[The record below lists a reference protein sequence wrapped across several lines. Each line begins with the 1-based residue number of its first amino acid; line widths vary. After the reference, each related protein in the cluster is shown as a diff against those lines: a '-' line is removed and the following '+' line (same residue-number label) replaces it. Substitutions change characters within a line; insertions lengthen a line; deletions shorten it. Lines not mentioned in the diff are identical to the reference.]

1 MSPEGNLMWPEGSIF
16 PVHFCQ
22 GCDIDSKSALC
33 LVFDVI
39 LVQYHT
45 PARHIMENMPPNAR
59 AKNYVAR
66 GQHNVARGWHISSVL
81 LSEV

>member
-1 MSPEGNLMWPEGSIF
+1 MWPEGSIF

-39 LVQYHT
+39 LFQYHT
-45 PARHIMENMPPNAR
+45 PARHILENMP
-59 AKNYVAR
+59 
-66 GQHNVARGWHISSVL
+66 S
-81 LSEV
+81 